1 MEVRVQT
8 QGAWVCLSLL
18 NEGDGCDGDAMT
30 GKEEDGTAVMMAFLV
45 GGDGLKR

>member
-8 QGAWVCLSLL
+8 QGAWVYLSLL
-18 NEGDGCDGDAMT
+18 NGGDGYDGDAVT
-30 GKEEDGTAVMMAFLV
+30 RKEEDGAAVMMAFLV